1 MLLDVGGLWYTEI
14 ATIDLLDSFSL
25 PVNVVCKSCC
35 YKKKSMHLK
44 KLVVTKPYH
53 DDYGFGKQSCINY
66 NFSLVSKTGHLLSA
80 EIQQD
85 FLDYT

>member
-1 MLLDVGGLWYTEI
+1 
-14 ATIDLLDSFSL
+14 
-25 PVNVVCKSCC
+25 
-35 YKKKSMHLK
+35 MHLK